1 MITSPA
7 DHRLIRNN
15 RQAIGEEPCLIR
27 AMTFG
32 LDEIGSVG
40 CQVGNG
46 EWIPMQPDPDGRT
59 WSVSAPIA
67 GTFPLTR
74 TVRALTVD
82 GRPGQHTIT
91 PGIRPFEPPPR
102 RQGGSDA
109 ASIGAWPE
117 NGIVGTQLGPN
128 RHGRKW

>member
-40 CQVGNG
+40 CQVGDG

-59 WSVSAPIA
+59 RSVPAPI
-67 GTFPLTR
+67 GSRPTL

-91 PGIRPFEPPPR
+91 PGIRPFEPPTR
-102 RQGGSDA
+102 RRGGSDC

-117 NGIVGTQLGPN
+117 NGILGTQLWPN
-128 RHGRKW
+128 RAGRKW